1 MFNESQYNTKQKSLI
16 FSGKPLDT
24 NKYAYHNEFKI
35 KQISLINN

>member
-24 NKYAYHNEFKI
+24 NKYAYDGKMVRV
-35 KQISLINN
+35 